1 LNSKPNLRLYQNS
14 TDMSKKIYSVICGTG
29 KYIPTNII
37 PNEVF
42 LNNRFTDNSGKTFSQ
57 SNVEII
63 EKFEQ
68 ITTISQ
74 RRFADDNLTTS
85 DIGWLAAEDALN
97 SSGIDRESLDYI
109 IFAQNF
115 GELKHGNTG
124 VDILPSLAARVKKKL
139 NIENPNTIAYD
150 LLFGCPGWLQAM
162 IQADY
167 YIKSGDAQN
176 VLVIGAEIL
185 SRISDPH
192 DRDSMIYADGA
203 GATLLTSRK
212 SSRPTGIL
220 THKTR
225 SDTLEHSEMLF
236 MGDSYLPENG
246 TKKGIYLKMHGRKLY
261 QYALNHVPKAI
272 QACLNKS
279 GVLLSD
285 IKKVLI
291 HQANGKMDD
300 AILNRLYKLEG
311 DLSVPIDIMP
321 MTISWLGN
329 SSVATIP
336 TLLDLI
342 LKNELDGHQIE
353 KGDKII
359 FASVGAGMN
368 INAMIYQA

>member
-1 LNSKPNLRLYQNS
+1 MHKSS
-14 TDMSKKIYSVICGTG
+14 TDMSKKIYSVICATG

-42 LNNRFTDNSGKTFSQ
+42 LNNHFTDNSGKKFSQ

-68 ITTISQ
+68 ITTINQ
-74 RRFADDNLTTS
+74 RRFANDNLTTS

-97 SSGIDRESLDYI
+97 SSRIDRESLDYI

-124 VDILPSLAARVKKKL
+124 VDILPSLASRVKKKL
-139 NIENPNTIAYD
+139 NIKNPNTVAYD

-176 VLVIGAEIL
+176 VLVIGADIL

-203 GATLLTSRK
+203 GATLLTSQI

-225 SDTLEHSEMLF
+225 SDTLDHSEMLF

-261 QYALNHVPKAI
+261 QYALNHVPRAI

-279 GVLLSD
+279 GIPLGD

-311 DLSVPIDIMP
+311 DLPVPIDVMP

-342 LKNELDGHQIE
+342 LKNELDGHQIK

-368 INAMIYQA
+368 INAMIYQV